1 MEIEKKEIEKEE
13 IQPEEKKPEAPASPD
28 DIAAEL
34 AEKMAKPSEHVIE
47 NEMAQVQE
55 QETERATGGM
65 VSPSGEVFDS
75 DIHVSPDK
83 INADGSF
90 RKRPGRKKQ
99 TQSTTPKSESQLGN
113 IHADNTPPPPSGSQV
128 AGKAAAHA
136 MFMMGVAIGGE
147 EWQPVVNPEVGI
159 NEPEMLTGA
168 FADYFEAKGVEDFP
182 PGVALTMAVLSY
194 AAPRFQQPKTKTR
207 FGLLKAWLKNKFV
220 RNKKIDGLKTKEE
233 KGGE

>member
-13 IQPEEKKPEAPASPD
+13 IQPEEKKPEPPASPD

-47 NEMAQVQE
+47 NEMAHVQE
-55 QETERATGGM
+55 QETERATGGI
-65 VSPSGEVFDS
+65 VSPSGEIFDS

-99 TQSTTPKSESQLGN
+99 AQTNTSKSESQLGN
-113 IHADNTPPPPSGSQV
+113 IHADNAPPSGSQV

-159 NEPEMLTGA
+159 NEPEMLSGA

-207 FGLLKAWLKNKFV
+207 FGLFKAWLKNKFV
-220 RNKKIDGLKTKEE
+220 RNKKIDNLKTKEE